1 MISVVVPVFNEG
13 SNIDYVITETI
24 SVLKKIGN
32 KYEIIF
38 VDDGS
43 TDESFKILID
53 RAGKNTSIKVISFSR
68 NFGQQAAYT
77 AGMRHSS
84 GDTIILM
91 DGDQQDPPSLIPSFI
106 EKINEGY
113 DVAYAVRLN
122 REGNLLKKLSY
133 FCFYRVLKILT
144 PYDIPLD
151 SGDFGAITRRVAN
164 HLNSMPEKNR
174 FLRGLRS
181 YVGFRQAA
189 VPYKRKNRILGEP
202 KYNFVKLLGLASDG
216 IFGFSL
222 LPLRLATISGFFVSF
237 LAILYGIKVIA
248 WRLTGDDELPGWAT
262 LATALTFLG
271 GLNLLFLGIIGE
283 YIGRIFAQV
292 NSRPEYIVSDKVNLD

>member
-1 MISVVVPVFNEG
+1 MISVIIPVYNEEK
-13 SNIDYVITETI
+13 NIPDLIAQLFQVFE
-24 SVLKKIGN
+24 SLKCEH
-32 KYEIIF
+32 EIIF

-43 TDESFKILID
+43 TDGTRKSLSEYTKDSKQ
-53 RAGKNTSIKVISFSR
+53 IKAVFLSR

-77 AGMRHSS
+77 AGMRNSS
-84 GDTIILM
+84 GDILVLM
-91 DGDQQDPPSLIPSFI
+91 DGDLQDPPSLIPAFI
-106 EKINEGY
+106 EKINSGY
-113 DVAYAVRLN
+113 EVVYAVRLN
-122 REGNLLKKLSY
+122 RQENILKKVAY
-133 FCFYRVLKILT
+133 FSFYRFLKLIT

-151 SGDFGAITRRVAN
+151 SGDFGAITRKVAD

-181 YVGFRQAA
+181 YVGFRQVA
-189 VPYKRKNRILGEP
+189 VQYDRNHRVSGKT
-202 KYNFVKLLGLASDG
+202 KYNFFKLLGLASDG

-222 LPLRLATISGFFVSF
+222 VPLRLATISGFFVSF
-237 LAILYGIKVIA
+237 LAILYGIQVVA
-248 WRLTGDDELPGWAT
+248 WRLTSDEDLPGWAT

-292 NSRPEYIVSDKVNLD
+292 NSRPEYIVAEKYNLN